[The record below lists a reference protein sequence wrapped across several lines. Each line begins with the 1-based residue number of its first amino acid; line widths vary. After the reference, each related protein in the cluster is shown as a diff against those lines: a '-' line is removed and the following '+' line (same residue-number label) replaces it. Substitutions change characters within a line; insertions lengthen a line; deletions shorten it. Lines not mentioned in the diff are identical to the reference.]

1 MSVTATIRRA
11 SASDARAIAR
21 VHVDCWRS
29 AYAGIIPDRVMVDMS
44 VDDKASFW
52 RGMVLRAGSRE
63 AVLVASVA
71 EAGSR
76 SGEIVGFASCGPA
89 DRRSSG
95 SGPGGSGPGGNGPAG
110 FDGEVH
116 TLYVLSDWQEQGLG
130 RALLCSGFR
139 ALKRAGFGSAFV
151 WVLAQNPAR
160 FFYEA
165 MGGHRIGE
173 RAESLWG
180 VELPEIAYG
189 WPDLEAALAGCT
201 EK

>member
-11 SASDARAIAR
+11 GAGDARAIAR
-21 VHVDCWRS
+21 VHVECWRS

-52 RGMVLRAGSRE
+52 RGMVLRSGTRE
-63 AVLVASVA
+63 AVLVASVSD
-71 EAGSR
+71 AGGR

-95 SGPGGSGPGGNGPAG
+95 GGPGGGGLAG

-116 TLYVLSDWQEQGLG
+116 TLYVLPDWQEQGLG
-130 RALLCSGFR
+130 RALLSSGFR
-139 ALKRAGFGSAFV
+139 ALKRAGFSSAFV
-151 WVLAQNPAR
+151 WVLAQNPSR

-189 WPDLEAALAGCT
+189 WPDLEAALAGSR
-201 EK
+201 EH

>member
-11 SASDARAIAR
+11 SAGDARAIAR

-44 VDDKASFW
+44 IDDKAAFW
-52 RGMVLRAGSRE
+52 RGMVLRAGPRD

-71 EAGSR
+71 EAGSSR
-76 SGEIVGFASCGPA
+76 GEIVGFASCGPA
-89 DRRSSG
+89 DRRSGG
-95 SGPGGSGPGGNGPAG
+95 SRPGGSGPAS

-116 TLYVLSDWQEQGLG
+116 TLYVLPDWQEQGLG

-151 WVLAQNPAR
+151 WVLAQNPSR

-173 RAESLWG
+173 RAEALWG

>member
-11 SASDARAIAR
+11 SAGDARAIAR
-21 VHVDCWRS
+21 VHVECWRS

-71 EAGSR
+71 DAGGGR
-76 SGEIVGFASCGPA
+76 GEIVGFASCGPA
-89 DRRSSG
+89 DRRS
-95 SGPGGSGPGGNGPAG
+95 GGNGPAG

-130 RALLCSGFR
+130 RALLSSGFR
-139 ALKRAGFGSAFV
+139 ALKRAGFSSAFV
-151 WVLAQNPAR
+151 WVLAQNPSR

-165 MGGHRIGE
+165 MGGNRIGE

-189 WPDLEAALAGCT
+189 WPDLEAALAGSR
-201 EK
+201 EH